1 MKDITFNFDVTTIRN
16 NPWGS
21 KVTRILNAALNS
33 VEPSNALT
41 HYVHRD
47 GHLLV
52 LSDRIYPLDEFE
64 RIFLIGFGK
73 ASTPMAYSMAKIL
86 GDQLSRGIVIT
97 KEGYRNSEIFS
108 ITQLQI
114 FEAGHPIPDERG
126 LEATRKVQDLLSTTS
141 ASDLVFCLISGG
153 GSALLTNPAT
163 GLTLAEIQ
171 DMTNLLLECGA
182 TINEINTLRKH
193 VDQVKGGGIVEM
205 AAPAKVVSLIL
216 SDVVGDPLDIIA
228 SGPTVPDRSTY
239 KDAMKIIDDY
249 DLRARLPASI
259 IKYLEAGLLGEVP
272 ETPKHEA
279 FNFED
284 IQNQVIGSNYIAAK
298 AAVEQA
304 IIDGFHAQILTTFL
318 QGEARIAADFLM
330 TVLKQISISGEPI
343 QRPACVVVGGETTVK
358 IRGNGLGGRNQ
369 ELALAS
375 VESVSELENVAI
387 VTLATDGGD
396 GPTDAAGAIVTD
408 QTLEIAIKKN
418 LNPNDYLSNNDSY
431 HFFEELGD
439 LLKPGP
445 TNTNVNDLTFLFA
458 FD

>member
-1 MKDITFNFDVTTIRN
+1 MEDIMFNFDAVSIRN

-21 KVTRILNAALNS
+21 RVTRILNASLNA
-33 VEPSNALT
+33 VEPSTALS

-47 GHLLV
+47 GNLLV
-52 LSDRIYPLDEFE
+52 ISDRVYPLDEFE
-64 RIFLIGFGK
+64 SILLIGFGK
-73 ASTPMAYSMAKIL
+73 ASTPMAYGMAKIL
-86 GDQLSRGIVIT
+86 GDQLNRGIVIT
-97 KEGYRNSEIFS
+97 KEGYIKPEILS
-108 ITQLQI
+108 IEQLQI

-126 LEATRKVQDLLSTTS
+126 LEATRKVQDLLSTTC
-141 ASDLVFCLISGG
+141 AADLVICLISGG
-153 GSALLTNPAT
+153 GSALLTSPAT

-171 DMTNLLLECGA
+171 EMTNLLLDCGA
-182 TINEINTLRKH
+182 TINEINVLRKH

-228 SGPTVPDRSTY
+228 SGPTVLDRSTY
-239 KDAMKIIDDY
+239 KDAIKIIDYY
-249 DLRARLPASI
+249 DMRAKLPVSI
-259 IKYLEAGLLGEVP
+259 IKFLEAGLLGEVP
-272 ETPKHEA
+272 ETPKPEPNL
-279 FNFED
+279 FKD
-284 IQNQVIGSNYIAAK
+284 VQNEIIGSNYLAAK

-304 IIDGFHAQILTTFL
+304 IIDGFRAQILTTFL
-318 QGEARIAADFLM
+318 QGEARVAADFLM

-358 IRGNGLGGRNQ
+358 IHGNGLGGRNQ

-375 VESVSELENVAI
+375 VESISALENIAI

-396 GPTDAAGAIVTD
+396 GPTDAAGAIVTN
-408 QTLEIAIKKN
+408 QTFEMAMKKK
-418 LNPNDYLSNNDSY
+418 LNPNDYLLNNDSY
-431 HFFEELGD
+431 HFFEQLGD